1 MSSELDEIIMGMG
14 EGSRHRAR
22 KKGRKKERP
31 PIIRRMTLELTQEK
45 NEIIKQ
51 HLFNRHKKF
60 AWEAIYDALALLAE
74 KEGYSLAEKQ
84 DI

>member
-1 MSSELDEIIMGMG
+1 MSNELDEIIMGMG

-45 NEIIKQ
+45 KRNNQATPIQ
-51 HLFNRHKKF
+51 PT
-60 AWEAIYDALALLAE
+60 
-74 KEGYSLAEKQ
+74 
-84 DI
+84 